1 MTPTRLSSVNPYT
14 EGVGDRLTG
23 WEAARGIV
31 LEGRPRERFNAL
43 RDHWKSETLMLSS
56 VHDICTHDSYLAII
70 GLGKEAV
77 PLILED
83 LKKGPDHW
91 FWALRT
97 ITGETPEPSDAAGN
111 MVALSASWIKW
122 GEARGL
128 I

>member
-1 MTPTRLSSVNPYT
+1 
-14 EGVGDRLTG
+14 
-23 WEAARGIV
+23 
-31 LEGRPRERFNAL
+31 
-43 RDHWKSETLMLSS
+43 MLSS

-70 GLGKEAV
+70 GLGKAAV

-83 LKKGPDHW
+83 LRRGPDHW

-97 ITGETPEPSDAAGN
+97 ITGETPEPSDAAGD
-111 MVALSASWIKW
+111 MIALSASWVEW